1 MTTGKNYRLR
11 VSLRVLK
18 IIIKVAGNFK
28 EHVKSSSMFNK
39 GGEHYFLFILEN
51 FFEPV
56 KEQSKQSENK
66 NLKLASRTF
75 LVNQI
80 RTNQLNARALTSRV
94 TQPSEPFVTNSTE
107 ILNRLLNS
115 LVKSQNLHL
124 IFLTN
129 SYVQTQLFHLFSILR
144 PTSLQK
150 NRLSSA

>member
-1 MTTGKNYRLR
+1 
-11 VSLRVLK
+11 
-18 IIIKVAGNFK
+18 
-28 EHVKSSSMFNK
+28 MFNK

-66 NLKLASRTF
+66 NLKLASRTT

-94 TQPSEPFVTNSTE
+94 TQPSEAFVTNSTE

-115 LVKSQNLHL
+115 LVKSQDLHL